1 MIEIIKFSR
10 PGCVPCAALANYF
23 TEINLADL
31 NATLT
36 SIDIADYPEA
46 IDRYK
51 LGSVPTLIFKR
62 NGAEVHRIVGL
73 RPVDELIDA
82 IEHAKVV
89 R

>member
-23 TEINLADL
+23 TEIDL
-31 NATLT
+31 PAHNATLT

-46 IDRYK
+46 IDRYN
-51 LGSVPTLIFKR
+51 LGSVPTLVFVR
-62 NGAEVHRIVGL
+62 NGAEVHRLVGL
-73 RPVDELIDA
+73 RPVDEIVDA

>member
-1 MIEIIKFSR
+1 MIEILKFSR
-10 PGCVPCAALANYF
+10 PSCTPCKALNNYF
-23 TEINLADL
+23 TDIDLPVL

-46 IDRYK
+46 IDRYQ
-51 LGSVPTLIFKR
+51 LGSVPTLLFLR
-62 NGAEVHRIVGL
+62 NGIEVHRIVGL
-73 RPVDELIDA
+73 RPVDEIVDA

>member
-1 MIEIIKFSR
+1 MIEILKFSR
-10 PGCVPCAALANYF
+10 PECTPCKALNNYF
-23 TEINLADL
+23 TDIDLPAL

-46 IDRYK
+46 IDRYN

-62 NGAEVHRIVGL
+62 NGAEVHRLVGL

>member
-10 PGCVPCAALANYF
+10 PGCTPCAALSNYF
-23 TEINLADL
+23 TEINLEAL

-73 RPVDELIDA
+73 RPVDEIVDA

>member
-1 MIEIIKFSR
+1 MIEILKFSR
-10 PGCVPCAALANYF
+10 PNCTPCAALTNYF
-23 TEINLADL
+23 TEIDLPSL

-46 IDRYK
+46 IDRYN
-51 LGSVPTLIFKR
+51 LGSVPTLVFLR